1 MSFGE
6 RGRRPA
12 RSSTAGTG
20 ALFEVERRGG
30 RTRFRPRSSSRGSRT
45 VCETSESKILE
56 PLLDRLEAIG
66 KDLTDGHDI
75 PSEIIEEGLALWERY
90 LQQLHDQHIGQ
101 FRLAGPR
108 EDHPD
113 RCALPLIDIES
124 DSDRSAYRIG
134 AMWSGYNL
142 HVGGYRELLGLI
154 RVGEARAER
163 AWEGL
168 EEDYAKTCLPTHLT
182 PAAVRK
188 WTIAVDLGQKEI
200 PLLRDKVPD
209 YLSRT
214 ATYVGLTV

>member
-1 MSFGE
+1 
-6 RGRRPA
+6 
-12 RSSTAGTG
+12 
-20 ALFEVERRGG
+20 
-30 RTRFRPRSSSRGSRT
+30 
-45 VCETSESKILE
+45 
-56 PLLDRLEAIG
+56 
-66 KDLTDGHDI
+66 
-75 PSEIIEEGLALWERY
+75 
-90 LQQLHDQHIGQ
+90 
-101 FRLAGPR
+101 
-108 EDHPD
+108 
-113 RCALPLIDIES
+113 
-124 DSDRSAYRIG
+124 
-134 AMWSGYNL
+134 MWSGYNL